1 MKYVKYLVALLIT
14 AVCLYVAFKGV
25 DLDKAWRIITS
36 GERIR
41 ILPLAGFS
49 ALSLAVMWARG
60 WRWKYLYKPEHHATT
75 SGLTTANLIGF
86 TTNNILPLRI
96 GEVVRAIVARRK
108 TDSQL
113 SYVFATLVIER
124 IFDSISLLLCLV
136 IPLAYTETFP
146 PSLIKTAQVMLYL
159 LAGAVILLI
168 ILGSKPHAA
177 EKAVVKVTGW
187 VLPARIHEKIRGAMA
202 MFSEGMKILRK
213 KDVLIK
219 VSLLSIVHWGMV
231 VFSYWLAFKG
241 FSFDSLPWTAPFLTL
256 GIVGLGVAL
265 PSAPAFVGPLH
276 FAVIY
281 SLHSAYGLPNDD
293 AAAFA
298 VVMHILMLAP
308 VTVAGL
314 IAMAREGMT
323 LGQLRRG
330 AEQIDDKPD
339 PASPASVQAG

>member
-1 MKYVKYLVALLIT
+1 MKIVKYLVALLIT
-14 AVCLYVAFKGV
+14 VTCLYMAFKGV
-25 DLDKAWRIITS
+25 DLGRAWELLTD

-41 ILPLAGFS
+41 ILPLAAFS
-49 ALSLAVMWARG
+49 ALCLAVMWVRG
-60 WRWKYLYKPEHHATT
+60 WRWKYLYLPEHGAKTQAL
-75 SGLTTANLIGF
+75 SIANLIGF
-86 TTNNILPLRI
+86 TTNNILPLRV
-96 GEVVRAIVARRK
+96 GEVVRAIVAKRK
-108 TDSQL
+108 TDAPL

-146 PSLIKTAQVMLYL
+146 PALVKTAEVMLYL

-168 ILGSKPHAA
+168 ILGRKPDAA
-177 EKAVVKVTGW
+177 EKAVVKLSGW
-187 VLPARIHEKIRGAMA
+187 FLPGRFQERLRGAMT

-219 VSLLSIVHWGMV
+219 VGLLSIVHWGIV
-231 VFSYWLAFKG
+231 VFSYHLAFKG

-256 GIVGLGVAL
+256 GLIGLGVAL

-276 FAVIY
+276 MAVIY

-298 VVMHILMLAP
+298 VVMHILMMAP
-308 VTVAGL
+308 VTIAGL

-330 AEQIDDKPD
+330 AEHVDDIPD
-339 PASPASVQAG
+339 QPPCTVKSG